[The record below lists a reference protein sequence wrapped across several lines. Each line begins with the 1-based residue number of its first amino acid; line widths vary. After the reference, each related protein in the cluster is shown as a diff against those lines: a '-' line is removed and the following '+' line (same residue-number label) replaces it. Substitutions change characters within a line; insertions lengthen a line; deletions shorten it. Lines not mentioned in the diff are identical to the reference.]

1 MRQEDLCVL
10 EDSRSEGVKEMMGC
24 REDEEEPLPSS
35 FFSFFLTSTS
45 SYHKLEKKKKKN
57 ISQTLRQKR
66 RVFYFTSRKLEA
78 LGLFSNRKNTNQFTL
93 FLFCLDIFFIK
104 QLYIH
109 VFLNIFL

>member
-45 SYHKLEKKKKKN
+45 SYHKLQKKKKKKKKKHIAN
-57 ISQTLRQKR
+57 FKTKTAR
-66 RVFYFTSRKLEA
+66 
-78 LGLFSNRKNTNQFTL
+78 
-93 FLFCLDIFFIK
+93 FLFYK
-104 QLYIH
+104 SKTRSVGVVQ
-109 VFLNIFL
+109 